1 MTRACLQPVQ
11 TLARPTHTQ
20 TIHRAKLRAGQRSL
34 VDGKLLPKGEVL
46 EGELP
51 VTAEEEG
58 EEPEQ
63 LE

>member
-1 MTRACLQPVQ
+1 MTRACLQPAQ
-11 TLARPTHTQ
+11 TLARPTPHQ
-20 TIHRAKLRAGQRSL
+20 TIHRAKLRAGQGSL
-34 VDGKLLPKGEVL
+34 VDGKLLAKGEVL
-46 EGELP
+46 EGELT